1 MEDST
6 VIQRI
11 EHFRDSRYG
20 QLTVVGLLLIF
31 LTIMVLSVLMGTVI
45 TAVGTMADNLTT
57 GGYTAEAVMIRL
69 VPLFIIVTLLSTIA
83 LYGAP
88 QL

>member
-1 MEDST
+1 MNST
-6 VIQRI
+6 PQFD
-11 EHFRDSRYG
+11 ELKKNHNA
-20 QLTVVGLLLIF
+20 QMTVVGLLLIF
-31 LTIMVLSVLMGTVI
+31 LTIMVLSVLMPSII
-45 TAVGTMADNLTT
+45 TAVGTMAGNLTT
-57 GGYTAEAVMIRL
+57 GGYISEAIMVKF